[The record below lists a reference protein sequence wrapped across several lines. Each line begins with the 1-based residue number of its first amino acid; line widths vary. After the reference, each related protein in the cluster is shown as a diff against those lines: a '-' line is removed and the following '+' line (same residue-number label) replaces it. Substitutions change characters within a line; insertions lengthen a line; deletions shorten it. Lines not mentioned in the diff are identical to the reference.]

1 MKFVIVTGQSG
12 AGKSRT
18 AENLEDL
25 GYYCVDNLPPELIQ
39 QFAEVCLAT
48 TGRYEKVALVNDV
61 RAGNN
66 FDGFISALDALD
78 NMGLTYSM
86 VYVEASDDAIIKRY
100 KESRRSHP
108 LSSDGTS
115 LVDAI
120 AKEKKLLEPVRAR
133 TNYIIN
139 TTSLSTARLRSTL
152 IGLFEGDQ
160 PQRAM
165 AVNIMSF
172 GFKYGIPQDA
182 DLVFDVRF
190 LPNPYY
196 IAELKPKS
204 GLTPEVRDFVFTYQQ
219 TQNFMK
225 KLEDLL
231 TFCLPLY
238 FDEGKTSL
246 VIAVGCTGGR
256 HRSVAVAKELGE
268 IIAKRGYPTV
278 VNHRDMNRDL
288 NRV

>member
-1 MKFVIVTGQSG
+1 MKFLVVTGQSG

-18 AENLEDL
+18 ASILEDL

-48 TGRYEKVALVNDV
+48 TGRFERVALVSDV
-61 RAGNN
+61 RAGQSFEGLLSGLN
-66 FDGFISALDALD
+66 ALDS
-78 NMGLTYSM
+78 MGLQYSI
-86 VYVEASDDAIIKRY
+86 VYIEAENDAIINRY

-108 LSSDGTS
+108 LSRDGTA
-115 LVDAI
+115 LTDAI
-120 AKEKKLLEPVRAR
+120 EKEKKLLAPVRTRA
-133 TNYIIN
+133 NFIIN
-139 TTSLSTARLRSTL
+139 TTALSTARLRSEL
-152 IGLFEGDQ
+152 IRLFEEE

-165 AVNIMSF
+165 AVRIQSF
-172 GFKYGIPQDA
+172 GFKYGTPEDA

-204 GLTPEVRDFVFTYQQ
+204 GLTPEVRDFIFKYQQ
-219 TQNFMK
+219 TLDFMA

-231 TFCLPLY
+231 AFMLPHY
-238 FDEGKTSL
+238 YEEGKTSL

-256 HRSVAVAKELGE
+256 HRSVAVAKEIGDYV
-268 IIAKRGYPTV
+268 AKRGYPTTV
-278 VNHRDMNRDL
+278 GHRDIGRG
-288 NRV
+288 

>member
-1 MKFVIVTGQSG
+1 MRFLVVTGQSG

-18 AENLEDL
+18 ASTLEDL

-48 TGRYEKVALVNDV
+48 TGRFERVALVSDV
-61 RAGNN
+61 RAGQS
-66 FDGFISALDALD
+66 FEGLLTGLDALD
-78 NMGLTYSM
+78 AMGLKYSI
-86 VYVEASDDAIIKRY
+86 VYVEAETDAIIKRY

-108 LSSDGTS
+108 LSRDGTS
-115 LVDAI
+115 LADAI
-120 AKEKKLLEPVRAR
+120 EKEKKLLSSVRSRADF
-133 TNYIIN
+133 IIN
-139 TTSLSTARLRSTL
+139 TTSLPTARLRSEL
-152 IGLFEGDQ
+152 IRLFEDE

-165 AVNIMSF
+165 VVNIQSF
-172 GFKYGIPQDA
+172 GFKYGTPMDA

-204 GLTPEVRDFVFTYQQ
+204 GLTPEVRDFIFKYQQ
-219 TQNFMK
+219 TNDFLA

-231 TFCLPLY
+231 AFMLPHY
-238 FDEGKTSL
+238 FEEGKTSL

-256 HRSVAVAKELGE
+256 HRSVAVAKEIGE
-268 IIAKRGYPTV
+268 YVSKRGYPTV
-278 VNHRDMNRDL
+278 VSHRDISRG
-288 NRV
+288 